1 MWKVIK
7 PIPILLASVAFA
19 AAPRPV
25 ITEIMYD
32 PTSPESE
39 DKQTEWVEIYNAGD
53 AALNLQGYQLTSGTT
68 ADPHAARQ
76 KYVFRRDVLLPPH
89 RYLVVGVGS
98 ASCYEG
104 YGLPTFGV
112 YCDEARYAWL
122 TNGGDSVALRDA
134 KKNVIDEVVYANESP
149 WPITRN
155 GGSIQ
160 FICPPGE
167 DPQVAND
174 QGKNW
179 VASGASNS
187 EEFKGHGRGTPG
199 GPPKAGATT
208 RPSSGDVATTK
219 PSRPERSAS
228 AKKK

>member
-1 MWKVIK
+1 MWKA
-7 PIPILLASVAFA
+7 IPILLASAAFA
-19 AAPRPV
+19 AAPKPV

-39 DKQTEWVEIYNAGD
+39 DRQTEWVEICNFGEEPV
-53 AALNLQGYQLTSGTT
+53 NLQGFQLTSGTA

-76 KYVFRRDVLLPPH
+76 KYVFRRDVILPPH
-89 RYLVVGVGS
+89 GYLVVGVGS
-98 ASCYEG
+98 ASSYDG

-112 YCDEARYAWL
+112 YCDESRYAWF
-122 TNGGDSVALRDA
+122 TNGGDSIALRDP
-134 KKNVIDEVVYANESP
+134 KKIVIDEVVYANESP
-149 WPITRN
+149 WPITRS

-160 FICPPGE
+160 FICPSDE
-167 DPQVAND
+167 DPQAAND

-199 GPPKAGATT
+199 APPKVGATT
-208 RPSSGDVATTK
+208 RPSSDDVATTK
-219 PSRPERSAS
+219 PSRPQRSAS
-228 AKKK
+228 AKQK

>member
-1 MWKVIK
+1 LLLFL
-7 PIPILLASVAFA
+7 LLALG
-19 AAPRPV
+19 AAPKPV

-53 AALNLQGYQLTSGTT
+53 GALNLQGWQLTSGTA

-76 KYVFRRDVLLPPH
+76 KYVFRRDVVLAAH
-89 RYLVVGVGS
+89 GYLVVGVGS
-98 ASCYEG
+98 ASSYDG
-104 YGLPTFGV
+104 YDLPPFGV
-112 YCDEARYAWL
+112 YCDESRYAWF
-122 TNGGDSVALRDA
+122 TNGGDSIALRDP
-134 KKNVIDEVVYANESP
+134 KKIVIDEVVYANESP
-149 WPITRN
+149 WPITRS

-160 FICPPGE
+160 FICPSGE

-199 GPPKAGATT
+199 AAPNVATT
-208 RPSSGDVATTK
+208 KPSSEVATTK
-219 PSRPERSAS
+219 PSRPQRSAS